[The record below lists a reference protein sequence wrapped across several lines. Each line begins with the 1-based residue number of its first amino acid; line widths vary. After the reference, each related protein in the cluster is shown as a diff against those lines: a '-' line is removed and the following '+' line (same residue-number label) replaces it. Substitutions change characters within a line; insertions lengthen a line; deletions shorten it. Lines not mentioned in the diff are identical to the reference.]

1 MAEAEARDVLRG
13 AVDLHC
19 HSGPNPLAR
28 EFDHVEAAQDG
39 ARLEMRG
46 ILAKSHHHNT
56 VMDLL
61 AMADRLAGVS
71 TPIFGGIAL
80 NSWAGGINPEA
91 VAMSLR
97 MGGRAVW
104 FPTLSSHQHLAH
116 PPGRATPSLV
126 ELPNREVTIYDDRGR
141 LLDDVLRVLDHIAEN
156 DALLSS
162 GHMSF
167 DEARDVFTEAR
178 ARGVRRMVMS
188 HPNHV
193 VGASP
198 ANCLELVELGA
209 YIEHEAG
216 AFDPQGGIK
225 WDPAVLHEWI
235 DAVGAAHTVIA
246 SDLGQRGRPM
256 PVDGLTRVCATLLE
270 RGVPAADVRTMTG
283 ANPAFLL
290 GVDTE
295 RPRPADRRLTAAT
308 TASSEEETSG

>member
-1 MAEAEARDVLRG
+1 MAVVQARDVLRG

-28 EFDHVEAAQDG
+28 EFDHVEAARDG

-61 AMADRLAGVS
+61 AMADRLAGLS

-80 NSWAGGINPEA
+80 NAWVGGINPEA

-104 FPTLSSHQHLAH
+104 FPTLSSHQHLTH
-116 PPGRATPSLV
+116 PPRRATPSLV
-126 ELPNREVTIYDDRGR
+126 ELPNREVPIYDSRGR
-141 LLDDVLRVLDHIAEN
+141 LLDDVRRVLDLVAEH

-162 GHMSF
+162 GHMGF
-167 DEARDVFTEAR
+167 TEALDVFTEAR
-178 ARGVRRMVMS
+178 ARGVRRMVLS

-198 ANCLELVELGA
+198 ANCRGLVELGV

-216 AFDPQGGIK
+216 AFDPQGGIR
-225 WDPAVLHEWI
+225 WDPAILHEWI

-246 SDLGQRGRPM
+246 SDLGQHGRPM

-270 RGVPAADVRTMTG
+270 RGVPAADLRLMTG

-290 GVDTE
+290 GLDAE
-295 RPRPADRRLTAAT
+295 RPEPADRRAAAAAT
-308 TASSEEETSG
+308 ASGEEESSA